1 MKTRPEID
9 MSDAAVSRRLEEIR
23 ALYKLMVSFR
33 ECRDA
38 LPVGQ
43 RIDRLRRA

>member
-1 MKTRPEID
+1 MTKKPEID
-9 MSDAAVSRRLEEIR
+9 MSDAAVTRRLEEIR

-38 LPVGQ
+38 LPADQ
-43 RIDRLRRA
+43 RINRA